1 MTARDLT
8 SATQDPDP
16 FLLAEALVSS
26 VNFFFFFYMEVGSAV
41 CWFIV

>member
-26 VNFFFFFYMEVGSAV
+26 VNFFFYMEVGSAV